1 MTPTATVTNDCEQI
15 EVGWG
20 ERRTVAA
27 LRRTTR
33 RVLRIEVRPSGAV
46 VVFAPSG
53 ETFDT
58 IQDRVKRKGGWIFR
72 ELDRISTRPSV
83 TPDRHFVSG
92 ETHLLLGKQYRL
104 SIELADD
111 PGVQIEGSRLK
122 VLVRRL
128 DDQAHCRRLIT
139 AFYAIMARGIF
150 RERLDA
156 MAPPFVRR
164 GLLRPALVIRRMSK
178 RWGSYTPN
186 GRIVL
191 NVDLV
196 RASPMLIDYVICHE
210 LAHAFYPDH
219 GKEWSNLLD
228 TIMPDW
234 ETRKGCLETV
244 LR

>member
-1 MTPTATVTNDCEQI
+1 MTPPASVDVDSEQI

-20 ERRTVAA
+20 ERRVIAE
-27 LRRTTR
+27 LHRTSR
-33 RVLRIEVRPSGAV
+33 RVLRIEVRPSGHV

-53 ETFDT
+53 EASGT
-58 IQDRVKRKGGWIFR
+58 IQDRVQKKGAWIFR
-72 ELDRISTRPSV
+72 EIDRIVALPSV
-83 TPDRHFVSG
+83 TPERHFVSG

-104 SIELADD
+104 SIEQGDD
-111 PGVQIEGSRLK
+111 PQVQIDGSRLR
-122 VLVRRL
+122 VLMRRL

-139 AFYAIMARGIF
+139 AFYVTIARRVF

-164 GLLRPALVIRRMSK
+164 GLPNPPLIVRRMSK
-178 RWGSYTPN
+178 RWGSYTPK

-219 GKEWSNLLD
+219 GEEWRNLFD
-228 TIMPDW
+228 MIMPDW
-234 ETRKGCLETV
+234 KSRKGRVEAF